1 VHESKLKRW
10 IEKYIIMD
18 DVKLNKLN
26 NKYVLFELLGPQ
38 ADSFMTLVCGRA
50 VNELGI
56 NKFKLI
62 NTDGLS
68 FYTLKFIDKNG
79 GVKFWLLSSIEHGA
93 GLVNYMLNN
102 KGIFDFK
109 LIGEDA
115 YNCYRISSGIPAAP
129 NELNDLYNPHEAGLI
144 DLVNFKK
151 GCYIGQEVI
160 ARLDTYDK
168 VQKFLKGVLFLEPV
182 AMNLPFELFDESGNE
197 AGNVTSIAFSPKY
210 GNQIGLAYLKK
221 AFIQQTR
228 ASTEQIEPFLYTKS
242 INGSKIKV
250 KIEDLPFN
258 HGRVGLPVGQVGLP
272 APQGTSGQA
281 G

>member
-1 VHESKLKRW
+1 
-10 IEKYIIMD
+10 
-18 DVKLNKLN
+18 
-26 NKYVLFELLGPQ
+26 
-38 ADSFMTLVCGRA
+38 
-50 VNELGI
+50 
-56 NKFKLI
+56 
-62 NTDGLS
+62 
-68 FYTLKFIDKNG
+68 
-79 GVKFWLLSSIEHGA
+79 
-93 GLVNYMLNN
+93 
-102 KGIFDFK
+102 
-109 LIGEDA
+109 
-115 YNCYRISSGIPAAP
+115 
-129 NELNDLYNPHEAGLI
+129 
-144 DLVNFKK
+144 
-151 GCYIGQEVI
+151 
-160 ARLDTYDK
+160 
-168 VQKFLKGVLFLEPV
+168 
-182 AMNLPFELFDESGNE
+182 MNLPFELFDESGNE